1 MAIIGYRYYVTTG
14 GTLIRHCR
22 KNLISLIFSLETEF
36 HQEIQLDD
44 FTANSST
51 NSHTAWR
58 FLQLRGHH
66 HE

>member
-14 GTLIRHCR
+14 GTLIRHRR

-51 NSHTAWR
+51 NSHTALAVPPVAR
-58 FLQLRGHH
+58 TSS
-66 HE
+66 